1 MKYLKPPYFS
11 TFLSK
16 GVQTVKRRI
25 ANILSPSF
33 HKGGWLIL
41 AFSLI
46 ISVFAGCENAGN
58 YSIIGG
64 ADGPTAVFVSDSPAS
79 DLYKL
84 KTPYIGN
91 ASAAENV
98 VKALIADG
106 RCEWKGMELQTVS
119 EPYGLIL
126 TYELKENESACVP
139 ADPFDINAPL
149 FFALIDNLGTLTVNI
164 EGPLDNA
171 SKTYT
176 RKDFD
181 AAYDRPISEYAQT
194 EEGFA
199 ELYAIC
205 SAQNSIDEAISN
217 AILTSNDSL
226 YFHGEFRAEAH
237 ITLGSTA
244 LANGSAEYYVLARYS
259 EFGFE
264 NGVFTT
270 VSGSGIIPVRITFDE
285 NLNLTEYKEPI
296 DGSYYIESIK
306 EMYPEAFVSP
316 RVLNQDDKDRE
327 YCDTLLKEQAKA
339 YLKKIGRDAQVLDYG
354 EFDHPLLTDSGVSV
368 EVSNLLSENRNL
380 ALYPY
385 WIGNLELIENGV
397 RYVYSLDLKSSS
409 IIYTKTEYDT
419 GKTVESFTFDAKTG
433 EAV

>member
-11 TFLSK
+11 TSLSK
-16 GVQTVKRRI
+16 EGKTVKRRI

-33 HKGGWLIL
+33 HKGGALIL

-46 ISVFAGCENAGN
+46 VSVFAGCENVG
-58 YSIIGG
+58 IIGG
-64 ADGPTAVFVSDSPAS
+64 ADGPTAVFVTDSHFS

-91 ASAAENV
+91 ASATGNIV
-98 VKALIADG
+98 HALIDDE
-106 RCEWKGMELQTVS
+106 RYEWKGMELQTVS
-119 EPYGLIL
+119 EPYGLTL
-126 TYELKENESACVP
+126 TFEFKERESASVP

-149 FFALIDNLGTLTVNI
+149 FFALIDNLGILTINI
-164 EGPLDNA
+164 EGYLDSA

-176 RKDFD
+176 REDFD
-181 AAYDRPISEYAQT
+181 AAYDRLISEYAQT

-205 SAQNSIDEAISN
+205 FAPKSIDGAISN

-226 YFHGEFRAEAH
+226 YFTGEFRAEAH
-237 ITLGSTA
+237 ITLGSTV
-244 LANGSAEYYVLARYS
+244 LDNGFTEYYVLARYS

-270 VSGSGIIPVRITFDE
+270 VSGSGITPVRITFDE
-285 NLNLTEYKEPI
+285 NLNLAEYKVPK

-316 RVLNQDDKDRE
+316 RVLNQNDKDIE

-354 EFDHPLLTDSGVSV
+354 EFDHPLLTDCGVSV
-368 EVSNLLSENRNL
+368 EVSNLLIENRNI
-380 ALYPY
+380 AAYPY

-397 RYVYSLDLKSSS
+397 RYVYSLDYKNSR

-433 EAV
+433 EAI